1 MLWPASW
8 LVSVFEC
15 SLSSVLRV
23 LGVVLTDLHFSP
35 DADEFF
41 SGAFAL
47 LLMSPGHAL
56 SCVG

>member
-1 MLWPASW
+1 MFWPASW
-8 LVSVFEC
+8 LVGMFEC

-23 LGVVLTDLHFSP
+23 LGVFLTDLHFSP
-35 DADEFF
+35 
-41 SGAFAL
+41 GAFAL